1 MRRKIILI
9 YLSIV
14 LILIILFSYFFLF
27 NIYGDEIRK
36 SPSEL
41 FADPTSQMKIE
52 VVPVNAFG
60 WRALFR
66 KSNSHFYIIEG
77 NNLIEILS
85 QDEKNGQM
93 IIRSN
98 GKPGKVGIKI
108 KSEHSLLQNYIEF
121 FILSLSA

>member
-9 YLSIV
+9 YLSLA
-14 LILIILFSYFFLF
+14 LILIVLFSYFFLY

-36 SPSEL
+36 TPSEL
-41 FADPTSQMKIE
+41 FAEQTSQMKIE

-77 NNLIEILS
+77 NNLIEIIS
-85 QDEKNGQM
+85 KDEVNGQ
-93 IIRSN
+93 IKIRSN
-98 GKPGKVGIKI
+98 GNPGKVGIKI
-108 KSEHSLLQNYIEF
+108 KSEHSLLPNYMEI
-121 FILSLSA
+121 FILPLSA